1 MARSQLRYCLVAIDY
16 LTKWVEVEPL
26 AQQTEAKCT
35 NFLWKSIICRFGLP
49 HTVVSDNGRQFGDKF
64 SALCEQFGIKKV
76 FSSPGHPQSN
86 GQVEAANKT
95 IKENLKKNLE
105 RHKGAWV
112 DELPRVLWAYRTT
125 KRTATGETPFAMAF
139 GVEAVIP
146 VEVGL
151 PSFRVDNYD
160 EEDNAGRMLPELD
173 LVEEKREQALIRIAA
188 RNQVIARYYDKRFR
202 PRVFRVGDLVMKRV
216 LVQEPGLGAFSPK
229 WEGPYMITGVVR
241 PGTYRL
247 SDQEGRNLGNPWNA
261 DHLKRFYQ

>member
-1 MARSQLRYCLVAIDY
+1 M
-16 LTKWVEVEPL
+16 
-26 AQQTEAKCT
+26 
-35 NFLWKSIICRFGLP
+35 
-49 HTVVSDNGRQFGDKF
+49 
-64 SALCEQFGIKKV
+64 
-76 FSSPGHPQSN
+76 
-86 GQVEAANKT
+86 EAANKT

-105 RHKGAWV
+105 KHKGAWV

-151 PSFRVDNYD
+151 PSFRVENYD

-173 LVEEKREQALIRIAA
+173 LVEEKREQALIRTAA
-188 RNQVIARYYDKRFR
+188 RNQVVARYYDKRFR

-216 LVQEPGLGAFSPK
+216 LVQQPGLGAFGPK
-229 WEGPYMITGVVR
+229 WDGPYTVTGIVR
-241 PGTYRL
+241 PGTYKL
-247 SDQEGRNLGNPWNA
+247 SDQDGRNLGNPWNA